1 MNEGR
6 QTQEVVCDREL
17 LASGDAK
24 AERSGYLSQHIQ
36 SLDRLGSKLEQ
47 ANEGLH
53 GLADRLLGATPPDDK
68 DKAALEPC
76 PDGVMGQ
83 CQARDNCLHDKVD
96 HVLFALERLQQIA

>member
-1 MNEGR
+1 MRDFATEAG
-6 QTQEVVCDREL
+6 CDRERVQMP
-17 LASGDAK
+17 GDAK
-24 AERSGYLSQHIQ
+24 AVREGYLSQHIQ